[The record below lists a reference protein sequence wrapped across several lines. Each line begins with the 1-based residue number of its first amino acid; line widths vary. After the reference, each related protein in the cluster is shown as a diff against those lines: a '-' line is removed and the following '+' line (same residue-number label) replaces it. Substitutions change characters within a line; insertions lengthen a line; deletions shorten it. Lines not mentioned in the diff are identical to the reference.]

1 MPLYVEEG
9 IVRKFKDIIKVLNIP
24 TTNNACAMTNVKT

>member
-9 IVRKFKDIIKVLNIP
+9 IVRKFKDIIKVLYMS
-24 TTNNACAMTNVKT
+24 TTDNACAMSDVKT

>member
-9 IVRKFKDIIKVLNIP
+9 IVRKFKDIIKVLYIS